1 MNSTCPL
8 CGHALDATGCEACPL
23 GSNCPMVC
31 CPACGY
37 TTIDT
42 DKTMVGK
49 LALKLAPSQVP
60 KGEGPIGAGLTT
72 LAEAPKG
79 VSVRVVAVENTEGS
93 RPLQLQ
99 AYGLAPGRLVQVLQ
113 QEPVTVVRAD
123 HTELALEGDLASKV
137 LVEVVTP

>member
-8 CGHALDATGCEACPL
+8 CGHALDMTGCDSCPL

-42 DKTMVGK
+42 DKTTVGK
-49 LALKLAPSQVP
+49 LALKLVPSQKP
-60 KGEGPIGAGLTT
+60 ESEGPTGSELST
-72 LAEAPKG
+72 LAEAPEG
-79 VSVRVVAVENTEGS
+79 ASVRVVAFQNTSGS
-93 RPLQLQ
+93 RPLQMQ
-99 AYGLAPGRLVQVLQ
+99 AYGLVPGRLVQVLQ

>member
-1 MNSTCPL
+1 MNSACPL
-8 CGHALDATGCEACPL
+8 CGHELDTTGCDSCPL

-42 DKTMVGK
+42 EKTSVGK
-49 LALKLAPSQVP
+49 LALSLASSVAPQ
-60 KGEGPIGAGLTT
+60 KNQLELTT

-79 VSVRVVAVENTEGS
+79 ASVRVVAVENASGS
-93 RPLQLQ
+93 RPQQMQ
-99 AYGLAPGRLVQVLQ
+99 AYGLAPGRVVRVLQ

-123 HTELALEGDLASKV
+123 HTELALEDDLARKV
-137 LVEVVTP
+137 LIEIVNP